1 MILSRTLRRPPSYTL
16 VRPLLLPGGT
26 CQREMHRPASPRD
39 TRNRL
44 VSARLED
51 VDEDMSHKN
60 KNWKSIA
67 GGCMSLSGCMLLGYS
82 HFDMIF
88 TPDTVGLSLLA
99 IGAVSAVLTSK
110 HPIAEKLNLKNKG
123 KQPSKFTFKVI
134 NDATLFSSER
144 KLLSETVPIG
154 DIEIWPKDIQRKLEA
169 YRKEDEKR
177 VRGELSSRKEVMS
190 AMMAADG
197 ERQPFTSERDA
208 LSALAPR
215 AFILD
220 YECPMIG
227 AKQGP
232 GRKDHRSRAELLGEE
247 VSMLLACA
255 SSHDVVVVNLTSPGG
270 SVIEYGLAASHLMRL
285 KKAGLRSIVTV
296 DKVAASG
303 GFMMACCADEIVA
316 APFAYLGSIGVIAEV
331 PNFHRLLNKHE
342 VDHFMFTAG
351 KFKRTVS
358 FFNEVSAEGKEK
370 FQEQLES
377 IHTAFKQHVSEQRGA
392 VMDVDKV
399 ATGEAWL
406 ALQCKEY
413 GLVDRLGTSW
423 DVMHELAES
432 GYDVIKVE
440 RQVKK
445 RGFLGSLRDSG
456 AAFGSAVSEEI
467 ANTVK
472 SVLSQVYPGGLRGDA
487 GDVAKDVYDVAAL
500 KAPPSSVSST
510 ARL

>member
-1 MILSRTLRRPPSYTL
+1 MLLHGGADRR
-16 VRPLLLPGGT
+16 V
-26 CQREMHRPASPRD
+26 HDSPESD

-44 VSARLED
+44 VRAGLEE
-51 VDEDMSHKN
+51 VGEDKSRKK
-60 KNWKSIA
+60 KNWKPMA
-67 GGCMSLSGCMLLGYS
+67 GGCVSLSGCMLLGYS
-82 HFDMIF
+82 HFDAIF
-88 TPDTVGLSLLA
+88 TPDTVGLSLLVV
-99 IGAVSAVLTSK
+99 GAVTAVLTSK
-110 HPIAEKLNLKNKG
+110 HPIAEKLNLRNKG

-144 KLLSETVPIG
+144 KLLAETVPIK
-154 DIEIWPKDIQRKLEA
+154 DIEIWPEDIQEKLEA
-169 YRKEDEKR
+169 YRKEDNKR
-177 VRGELSSRKEVMS
+177 MTSDLSARKEAMS
-190 AMMAADG
+190 AMMVAEG
-197 ERQPFTSERDA
+197 EKEPFRSERDA

-220 YECPMIG
+220 YISPMAG
-227 AKQGP
+227 AKQSP
-232 GRKDHRSRAELLGEE
+232 GRRDHRSRAELLGEE

-270 SVIEYGLAASHLMRL
+270 SVIEYGLAASHLVRL

-358 FFNEVSAEGKEK
+358 LFNEVSTEGKDK

-392 VMDVDKV
+392 VMDVEKV

-423 DVMHELAES
+423 DVMNELAES

-456 AAFGSAVSEEI
+456 ASFGAVVSEGV
-467 ANTVK
+467 ADSVK
-472 SVLSQVYPGGLRGDA
+472 SVLSHFYPGGASSLGGGPGPDA
-487 GDVAKDVYDVAAL
+487 TDVYDVAAL
-500 KAPPSSVSST
+500 KPPPSSISNM